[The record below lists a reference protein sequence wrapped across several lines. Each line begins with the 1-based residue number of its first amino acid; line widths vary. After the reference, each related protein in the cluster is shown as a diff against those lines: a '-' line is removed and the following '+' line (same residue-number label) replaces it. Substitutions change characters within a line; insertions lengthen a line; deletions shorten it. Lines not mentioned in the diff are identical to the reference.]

1 MKAKD
6 INVIKTQ
13 NGTNLSTNTRNQ
25 STLNDVEKVYTE

>member
-13 NGTNLSTNTRNQ
+13 NRMNSSTNTRNQ
-25 STLNDVEKVYTE
+25 SSLSDVEKVHIE

>member
-13 NGTNLSTNTRNQ
+13 NRMNSSTNTRNQ
-25 STLNDVEKVYTE
+25 STLSDAEKVHIE